1 MKGTNISFIGIPGS
15 SSPKIHRAATHGS
28 ELYYDA
34 YATPN
39 YSSSAS
45 SPQQHISPA
54 SVRAISPHKKAS
66 MDQMLESMG
75 LTDKYANEAR
85 MKSRDMGRETL
96 DEEPPSV
103 RSVPFVVEH
112 RHLRPPLSPG
122 PERPSPTRK
131 LEPELWLDA
140 GSVPVDKGA
149 SRAKAKPKD
158 NGEGDIN
165 LASWL
170 GMVLVEGLREHTFS
184 SLQALDLLSCFCK
197 LFFLSLYPLLLPIDL
212 PNFLLPK

>member
-34 YATPN
+34 YTTPN

-103 RSVPFVVEH
+103 RSVPFVEN
-112 RHLRPPLSPG
+112 RHRPPLSPG

-131 LEPELWLDA
+131 LKPELGLDA
-140 GSVPVDKGA
+140 GSVPVDNGA
-149 SRAKAKPKD
+149 SKAKPKD
-158 NGEGDIN
+158 DGKGDIN

-170 GMVLVEGLREHTFS
+170 GMVLVKGLRAQISFS
-184 SLQALDLLSCFCK
+184 AGSALLFLQD
-197 LFFLSLYPLLLPIDL
+197 FLPLPVSSTHS
-212 PNFLLPK
+212 N